1 MPNSYSS
8 GNESWDDA
16 VGNVRD
22 QASNAMGDA
31 AETVSDAGRK
41 AARKFDDG
49 RQMAADGLNSAA
61 EAVHSRADAL
71 PGGPRVQQF
80 ARRAAD
86 RLSGT
91 ADYVR
96 SHDAQHM
103 VSDVE
108 DLVKKNPGPA
118 LLVAAAFG
126 FLIGRAMSRD

>member
-16 VGNVRD
+16 AAKVRE

-31 AETVSDAGRK
+31 ADTMSDASRK
-41 AARKFDDG
+41 AAKKFDDG

-61 EAVHSRADAL
+61 DAVHSRVDSI
-71 PGGPRVQQF
+71 PGGARVQQF

-86 RLSGT
+86 GLSGT

-108 DLVKKNPGPA
+108 EVVKKNPGPA